1 MRARRDR
8 RRTIAA
14 VIAVLV
20 LVATTLA
27 ASSQR
32 IPAPPARIE
41 IRSVPLD
48 YFYLRD
54 PSQRQFG
61 ALEFRGGI
69 ELTSRHREFG
79 GLSAIRVA
87 PDGAHFIAL
96 SDNAHWLRGRI
107 LYRGN
112 VPVGITDAEI
122 APMLGPDGRTLASHR
137 WSDTESI
144 AEDGGTLYVGVERRH
159 QILRFDYGKDGL
171 LARGQPMPLPPGVPK
186 LPRNKGLEC
195 LVFVSTGLPLAGTL
209 IGISERGLDAAG
221 NIQAFLIGGQSPG
234 EFTVRRSN
242 DYDIT
247 DCALT
252 PDGGLIILER
262 HFSLRRGVAMRMR
275 RIALS
280 AVTPGALVEGPI
292 LIEADFSY
300 QIDNMEGLSVNRDS
314 RGDLVF
320 TLVSDDNFSPIQ
332 RTILLQFTLVER

>member
-1 MRARRDR
+1 MRFRRDR

-41 IRSVPLD
+41 IRSVQLD
-48 YFYLRD
+48 NFYVRD
-54 PSQRQFG
+54 SSQRQFG

-69 ELTSRHREFG
+69 ELTSPHREFG

-107 LYRGN
+107 LYRDN
-112 VPVGITDAEI
+112 VPVGIADAEI
-122 APMLGPDGRTLASHR
+122 APMLGSDGRTLASQR
-137 WSDTESI
+137 WADTESI
-144 AEDGGTLYVGVERRH
+144 AEDGGTLYVGIERRH

-171 LARGQPMPLPPGVPK
+171 LARGQPIPMPAGLRK
-186 LPRNKGLEC
+186 LPWNKGLEC
-195 LVFVSTGLPLAGTL
+195 LVFVPNGLPLAGAL

-221 NIQAFLIGGQSPG
+221 NIQAFLIGGQRPG
-234 EFTVRRSN
+234 EFTVKRSN

-252 PDGGLIILER
+252 PDGGLVILER
-262 HFSLRRGVAMRMR
+262 HFSLRRGAALRMR

-280 AVTPGALVEGPI
+280 TVTPGAVLDGPI
-292 LIEADFSY
+292 LIEADFGY
-300 QIDNMEGLSVNRDS
+300 QIDNMEGLSINRDA

-320 TLVSDDNFSPIQ
+320 TLVSDDNFAPIQ
-332 RTILLQFTLVER
+332 RTILLQFMLAER

>member
-1 MRARRDR
+1 VRFRRDR

-41 IRSVPLD
+41 IRSVQLD
-48 YFYLRD
+48 NFNVRD

-69 ELTSRHREFG
+69 ELTSPHREFG

-96 SDNAHWLRGRI
+96 TDNAHWLRGRI

-171 LARGQPMPLPPGVPK
+171 LARGQLIPMPAGLRK

-195 LVFVSTGLPLAGTL
+195 LVFVPNGLPLAGTL
-209 IGISERGLDAAG
+209 IGISERGLDADS
-221 NIQAFLIGGQSPG
+221 NIQAFLIGGQRPG
-234 EFTVRRSN
+234 EFTVKRSS

-252 PDGGLIILER
+252 PDGGLVILER
-262 HFSLRRGVAMRMR
+262 HFSLRRGAAMRMR

-280 AVTPGALVEGPI
+280 AVTPGTLVEGPI
-292 LIEADFSY
+292 LTEADFGY
-300 QIDNMEGLSVNRDS
+300 QIDNMEGLSINRDA

-320 TLVSDDNFSPIQ
+320 TLVSDDNFAPIQ
-332 RTILLQFTLVER
+332 RTILLQFTLLER